1 MLSDDQ
7 SKANREKVKTQQ
19 DFKRSVDI
27 NGSVETTS
35 LPSTA
40 TPQIGI
46 YQTWPNARVPYMF
59 DILLSK
65 C

>member
-40 TPQIGI
+40 TPQISI
-46 YQTWPNARVPYMF
+46 RRTWPNARVPYRF
-59 DILLSK
+59 HQLLGK